1 MCGQLLQNFLIC
13 FPSSLRQDL
22 MVKDEKKSFL
32 IVWASWARNGSFE
45 VFFETKDLCFLG
57 VNNFFEKKLV
67 IVCHNYFF
75 L

>member
-32 IVWASWARNGSFE
+32 IVWAS
-45 VFFETKDLCFLG
+45 
-57 VNNFFEKKLV
+57 
-67 IVCHNYFF
+67 
-75 L
+75 